1 MLLLLFQQLSHVQLF
16 KTPWTAAHQASL
28 SFTISQSLSKFMS
41 IELVMLSNH
50 FILCCPFLLLL
61 SIFPRI
67 RVFSNELA
75 LLIRWPKYQS
85 FSFSISPS
93 SEYSDL
99 ISFRIDWIDLLAV
112 QGSLKSLLQQQNL
125 KASVLQC
132 SAIFM
137 LQLSYLY
144 MTTGKIIALTIW
156 IFVSKVLSLL
166 FNTLY
171 NHYVSMF
178 LFLFLHYVK
187 NSIPIL
193 CLICIFR
200 LNYLIIFH
208 ILKVLVNVIF
218 LEENKS
224 VWRYTIQ
231 YSILF

>member
-93 SEYSDL
+93 SEYSEL

-112 QGSLKSLLQQQNL
+112 QGSLKSLLQHRDS
-125 KASVLQC
+125 KASTVEDVG
-132 SAIFM
+132 F
-137 LQLSYLY
+137 
-144 MTTGKIIALTIW
+144 
-156 IFVSKVLSLL
+156 F
-166 FNTLY
+166 
-171 NHYVSMF
+171 
-178 LFLFLHYVK
+178 
-187 NSIPIL
+187 
-193 CLICIFR
+193 
-200 LNYLIIFH
+200 
-208 ILKVLVNVIF
+208 
-218 LEENKS
+218 
-224 VWRYTIQ
+224 
-231 YSILF
+231 